1 MQQFPSKDATI
12 VARLHTLNQVYTILK
27 AKEKEKEQTIHI
39 EDTQIGKEIEMLKA
53 VLHLV
58 TKSKRRQA
66 SINVR
71 EDTYLKPM

>member
-1 MQQFPSKDATI
+1 M
-12 VARLHTLNQVYTILK
+12 ARLHTLNQVYTILK

-39 EDTQIGKEIEMLKA
+39 EDTQIGKEIEMLEV
-53 VLHLV
+53 VLHLM